1 MAHVGGK
8 LSGDEVESDLPEE
21 YQEVLGSGNPFGLFT
36 LTMTEGTVAAG
47 RGFGADLVVYTS
59 DHAAGALTAAA
70 LGVPGLEV
78 GNRVSWSMRDADFRS
93 RMHLDEV
100 AETVRAQ
107 FGIGEAEPEL
117 VARVD
122 PRAPSMDG
130 IREDEPDQHDGVPW
144 WPMLFVLYNGGA
156 VLPDWVLCE
165 PAAPRVCV
173 TLGTVVPSVVGIS
186 SLEVVIEALGG
197 MDVEVVLAGEL
208 DLSSLGPLP
217 SNVYSAGFLALSA
230 FLGTCSLIIHHGGS
244 GTTAAPLHYGVPQ
257 LVLPSFADNPMSAA
271 RVVERGVG
279 LSRDPQTIDVETVRS
294 SAQRLLVEPS
304 FAEAAA
310 EVRAEMTGQP
320 SPAAVLERA
329 VAAVAER

>member
-1 MAHVGGK
+1 MG
-8 LSGDEVESDLPEE
+8 
-21 YQEVLGSGNPFGLFT
+21 
-36 LTMTEGTVAAG
+36 
-47 RGFGADLVVYTS
+47 
-59 DHAAGALTAAA
+59 
-70 LGVPGLEV
+70 
-78 GNRVSWSMRDADFRS
+78 
-93 RMHLDEV
+93 
-100 AETVRAQ
+100 
-107 FGIGEAEPEL
+107 
-117 VARVD
+117 
-122 PRAPSMDG
+122 G

-144 WPMLFVLYNGGA
+144 WPMRFVPYNGGA
-156 VLPDWVLCE
+156 VLPEWVLRE
-165 PAAPRVCV
+165 PTAPRVCV

-197 MDVEVVLAGEL
+197 MDVEMVLAGEL
-208 DLSSLGPLP
+208 DLSSIGPLP
-217 SNVYSAGFLALSA
+217 SNVYSAGFHALSA

-279 LSRDPQTIDVETVRS
+279 LSHDPQTIDVETIRS

-329 VAAVAER
+329 VTAVAERYGRVTADRTDCVGARRLI